1 MSITGTVL
9 PVGFTPSSDTPIPPS
24 DFYAVLYVPQSL
36 TPAQK
41 LQALVNIGAVGAES
55 ISSLVADISFDPDTK
70 NLNIQREDGSVFGYD
85 LSNNQG
91 IATIALDTDNNL
103 LVTNLNGTND
113 IIPVSSLLTDFVKT
127 INGKSGTDIIIGIDE
142 IENLTLELNQRV
154 PTGTTITVD
163 GVELDL
169 QANPEFITNA
179 VTFTEQELTDSQQ
192 AIVRDKL
199 DVYSKQEVLDVIETG
214 HVPKQ
219 KQIFTHVIGE
229 EDLVNELEIPL
240 TLESEPDIT
249 DWYDLHINGGF
260 VNDNNYHFDGAKIII
275 HRTEIAYPITVGKR
289 ITFRYR
295 EA

>member
-36 TPAQK
+36 TPAQQ
-41 LQALVNIGAVGAES
+41 LQALVNIGAVGADS
-55 ISSLVADISFDPDTK
+55 INSLVADISFDPDTK

-91 IATIALDTDNNL
+91 VATIALDTDNNL

-113 IIPVSSLLTDFVKT
+113 IIPVSNLLTDFVKT

-192 AIVRDKL
+192 AIVRNKL
-199 DVYSKQEVLDVIETG
+199 EVYSKDEINALIQPLSYTEAYYEHLLTPADLANRIMSFDLAHE
-214 HVPKQ
+214 PKGTFNFLYIGSAPVSPASY
-219 KQIFTHVIGE
+219 QIVGTT
-229 EDLVNELEIPL
+229 LEIDQD
-240 TLESEPDIT
+240 T
-249 DWYDLHINGGF
+249 
-260 VNDNNYHFDGAKIII
+260 FDYELQSGRKIL
-275 HRTEIAYPITVGKR
+275 Y
-289 ITFRYR
+289 RYTY
-295 EA
+295 

>member
-24 DFYAVLYVPQSL
+24 DFYAVLYIPQSL

-55 ISSLVADISFDPDTK
+55 INSLVADISFDPDTK

-91 IATIALDTDNNL
+91 VATIALDTDNNL

-113 IIPVSSLLTDFVKT
+113 IIPVSSLLTNFVKT

-142 IENLTLELNQRV
+142 IENLTAELNQRV

-169 QANPEFITNA
+169 QANPEFVTNA
-179 VTFTEQELTDSQQ
+179 ITFTEQELTDSQQ
-192 AIVRDKL
+192 AIVRNKL
-199 DVYSKQEVLDVIETG
+199 DVYSKQQVLDAIATG
-214 HVPKQ
+214 HEPKQ
-219 KQIFTHVIGE
+219 KQIFTHKLLE
-229 EDLVNELEIPL
+229 EDLTDEMRINLQLE
-240 TLESEPDIT
+240 TVPDQ
-249 DWYDLHINGGF
+249 DEWFDLHINGGF
-260 VNDNNYHFDGAKIII
+260 VSDNSYHIDNDLLVI
-275 HRTEIAYPITVGKR
+275 HRDEIAYPITTNKV

-295 EA
+295 EK

>member
-24 DFYAVLYVPQSL
+24 DFYAVLYIPQSL

-91 IATIALDTDNNL
+91 VATIALDTDNNL

-142 IENLTLELNQRV
+142 IENLTAELNQRV

-169 QANPEFITNA
+169 QANPEFVTNA
-179 VTFTEQELTDSQQ
+179 ITFTEQELTDSQQ
-192 AIVRDKL
+192 AIVRNKL
-199 DVYSKQEVLDVIETG
+199 DVYSKQQVLDAIATG
-214 HVPKQ
+214 HEPKQ
-219 KQIFTHVIGE
+219 KNIIVHTLSSADLELATITLYLDHVVDTVE
-229 EDLVNELEIPL
+229 F
-240 TLESEPDIT
+240 
-249 DWYDLHINGGF
+249 YDLHING
-260 VNDNNYHFDGAKIII
+260 VYINDDDYMVDQNKIII
-275 HRTEIAYPITVGKR
+275 ARSNIDYELMPGMKL
-289 ITFRYR
+289 TFRYR
-295 EA
+295 Y